1 MDNQRGM
8 DLYFKIVNGRF
19 AYVDLLTK
27 EAMEKVI
34 SRSEE
39 NFDGRNLLI
48 KNGKSFEGRPAE
60 RKQRYQVKTTTTQGG
75 RMGRVEGGAVGD
87 TPTAEKT
94 SKEEVPSSAV
104 KKEKSRRKEEKVK
117 RSKSQKQEA

>member
-1 MDNQRGM
+1 
-8 DLYFKIVNGRF
+8 
-19 AYVDLLTK
+19 VDLLTQ

-60 RKQRYQVKTTTTQGG
+60 KKQRYQVKLTP
-75 RMGRVEGGAVGD
+75 VEGARSGRIEGNDGVKTD
-87 TPTAEKT
+87 LAET
-94 SKEEVPSSAV
+94 TDASPAEVPRPKKTEKFRKDDKKSS
-104 KKEKSRRKEEKVK
+104 KKREHKVK
-117 RSKSQKQEA
+117 EQ